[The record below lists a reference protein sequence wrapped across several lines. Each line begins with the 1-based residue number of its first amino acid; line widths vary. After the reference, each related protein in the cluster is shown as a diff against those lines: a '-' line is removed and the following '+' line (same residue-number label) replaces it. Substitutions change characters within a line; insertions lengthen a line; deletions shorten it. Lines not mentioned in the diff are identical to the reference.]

1 MPLDKDFSELCELST
16 QPSLT
21 CPLIAVPEFNT
32 VLTSRRVIDSNV
44 YTGALS
50 GKRCSFVPLRGF
62 SSLQSHFVRLPPA
75 SRDQGLLTS
84 SVLFSPQG
92 LRSVFFARPE
102 QNEMWNN
109 TSNTTKPG
117 DRVFLCEEPDFQ
129 LVSAA
134 LLTMEI
140 NSRGSVSVV
149 LSHERAMQ

>member
-1 MPLDKDFSELCELST
+1 
-16 QPSLT
+16 
-21 CPLIAVPEFNT
+21 
-32 VLTSRRVIDSNV
+32 
-44 YTGALS
+44 
-50 GKRCSFVPLRGF
+50 
-62 SSLQSHFVRLPPA
+62 
-75 SRDQGLLTS
+75 
-84 SVLFSPQG
+84 
-92 LRSVFFARPE
+92 
-102 QNEMWNN
+102 MWNN